1 MIFEKKYLLLF
12 ILLGSTLKIFAQNEI
27 GPDGDKLIW
36 FFVILLLGVVMLFI
50 FRKLT
55 GRKGKPLF
63 VHEKVK
69 VDLQKD
75 RLYYP
80 DNVKMELRNTGNT
93 DVDIDRPMLVFDN
106 FWLKRKFR
114 LKGTDGR
121 TFYPLYLEKKKI
133 HQLNID
139 LSPFY
144 SYDKKLIRY
153 PKLKVLVFNVKGK
166 RLGKSVIYLRKT
178 LIRF

>member
-1 MIFEKKYLLLF
+1 MIFLKKYLILF
-12 ILLGSTLKIFAQNEI
+12 ILLVSTLKIFAQNEI

-36 FFVILLLGVVMLFI
+36 FFVILLLGVVLFFI
-50 FRKLT
+50 FRNLT
-55 GRKGKPLF
+55 GRKGKPF
-63 VHEKVK
+63 FAREKVK
-69 VDLQKD
+69 VSLQKD

-80 DNVKMELRNTGNT
+80 DNVKLELQNIGNT

-121 TFYPLYLEKKKI
+121 SFYPLYLEKKKM

-153 PKLKVLVFNVKGK
+153 PKLKVLIFNVKGK

>member
-1 MIFEKKYLLLF
+1 VVLLL
-12 ILLGSTLKIFAQNEI
+12 
-27 GPDGDKLIW
+27 LIAM
-36 FFVILLLGVVMLFI
+36 FFI
-50 FRKLT
+50 FKNLT
-55 GRKGKPLF
+55 GRKGKPIF
-63 VHEKVK
+63 AREKVK
-69 VDLQKD
+69 VDLRKD

-80 DNVKMELRNTGNT
+80 DNVKLELQNIGNT
-93 DVDIDRPMLVFDN
+93 DIDIDRPMLVFDN

-153 PKLKVLVFNVKGK
+153 PKLKVLVFNIKGK

-178 LIRF
+178 LFRF

>member
-1 MIFEKKYLLLF
+1 MILEKKYFLLF
-12 ILLGSTLKIFAQNEI
+12 ILLVSTLKIFAQNEI

-36 FFVILLLGVVMLFI
+36 FFAILLLGIVIFFI
-50 FRKLT
+50 FRILT
-55 GRKGKPLF
+55 GQKRKPLY
-63 VHEKVK
+63 VREKVK
-69 VDLQKD
+69 VSLQKD

-80 DNVKMELRNTGNT
+80 DNVKMELQNIGNT
-93 DVDIDRPMLVFDN
+93 DIDIDRPLLVFDN

-121 TFYPLYLEKKKI
+121 TFYPLYLDKNKV
-133 HQLNID
+133 HHLNID

-153 PKLKVLVFNVKGK
+153 PKLKVLIFNVKGK

>member
-1 MIFEKKYLLLF
+1 MVFEKKYLLLF
-12 ILLGSTLKIFAQNEI
+12 ILLGSALKIFARNEI
-27 GPDGDKLIW
+27 GPDGDKIIW
-36 FFVILLLGVVMLFI
+36 FLATLLLGIALYI
-50 FRKLT
+50 FFTNLT
-55 GRKGKPLF
+55 GKKRKPLF
-63 VHEKVK
+63 LREKVK
-69 VDLQKD
+69 IDLKKD
-75 RLYYP
+75 RLYFP
-80 DNVKMELRNTGNT
+80 DNVKLEVINTGNT
-93 DVDIDRPMLVFDN
+93 DIDLDKPLLVFDN

-114 LKGTDGR
+114 LKGTDGH

-139 LSPFY
+139 LNHFY

-166 RLGKSVIYLRKT
+166 KLGKSVIYLRKT

>member
-12 ILLGSTLKIFAQNEI
+12 ILLVSTLKIFAQNEI

-36 FFVILLLGVVMLFI
+36 FFVILLLGVVMFFV

-55 GRKGKPLF
+55 GRKEIPIF
-63 VHEKVK
+63 VREKVK

-80 DNVKMELRNTGNT
+80 DNVKLELQNTGNT

-114 LKGTDGR
+114 LKGTHGR
-121 TFYPLYLEKKKI
+121 SFYPLYLEKKKT

-144 SYDKKLIRY
+144 SYDKKLIKY
-153 PKLKVLVFNVKGK
+153 PKLKVLIFNIKGK
-166 RLGKSVIYLRKT
+166 KLGKSVIYLRKT